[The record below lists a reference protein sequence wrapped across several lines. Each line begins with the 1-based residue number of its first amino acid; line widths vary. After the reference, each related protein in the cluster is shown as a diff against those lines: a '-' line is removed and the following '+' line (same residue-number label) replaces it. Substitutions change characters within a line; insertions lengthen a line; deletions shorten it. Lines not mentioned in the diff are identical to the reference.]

1 MSFLKR
7 RSKKYTCMF
16 KVWICHNI
24 FSKLNTRKILYILLH
39 TKQSIQSERE
49 IQNEKCEDAE
59 EEQKSI
65 TFVRLMTS
73 VSFSPEGKIS
83 SKTHIL
89 TSSEFFQKKKKIV
102 KHSGR

>member
-24 FSKLNTRKILYILLH
+24 FSKLNTRKILNILLH

-49 IQNEKCEDAE
+49 IQNEKGEDAE
-59 EEQKSI
+59 EEQESI
-65 TFVRLMTS
+65 TFVR
-73 VSFSPEGKIS
+73 
-83 SKTHIL
+83 
-89 TSSEFFQKKKKIV
+89 
-102 KHSGR
+102 